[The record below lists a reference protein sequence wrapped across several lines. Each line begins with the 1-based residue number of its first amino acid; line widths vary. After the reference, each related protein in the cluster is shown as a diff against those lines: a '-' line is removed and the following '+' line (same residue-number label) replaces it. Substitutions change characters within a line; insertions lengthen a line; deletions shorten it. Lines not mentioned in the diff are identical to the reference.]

1 MDKKPDVQ
9 FSDWLGAHGGGA
21 LNDKLT
27 AAMRDV
33 AEAVVLLDKP
43 GKVTLQLSLTAKGG
57 GIIVAPKVAFSV
69 PEGKESGQ
77 FYFLAADGSL
87 SRRDPSQ
94 PQLPTM
100 EDTK

>member
-33 AEAVVLLDKP
+33 PEAVVLLLP
-43 GKVTLQLSLTAKGG
+43 VVLVVLQSVVLQLVAVTADLQ
-57 GIIVAPKVAFSV
+57 VAEPDKL
-69 PEGKESGQ
+69 
-77 FYFLAADGSL
+77 YY
-87 SRRDPSQ
+87 
-94 PQLPTM
+94 
-100 EDTK
+100 